1 MKSKK
6 IIKVSAGLVLLSL
19 LFSLVYFHG
28 REMGSRRG
36 QQLELQTF
44 QLRNGWGYRI
54 LVNKKTLIYQPTI
67 PAIYTIKAFPNE
79 KSARKTGE
87 IVMNRIKQNKDFSI
101 TTDDLKHS
109 LSD

>member
-1 MKSKK
+1 MKGKK
-6 IIKVSAGLVLLSL
+6 IIKVIAGLALLSL
-19 LFSLVYFHG
+19 LLSLFYFHG

-44 QLRNGWGYRI
+44 QLRNGWGYKI
-54 LVNKKTLIYQPTI
+54 LLNSKTLIYQPTI
-67 PAIYTIKAFPNE
+67 PAIDTIKAFPNE

-87 IVMNRIKQNKDFSI
+87 IVMNRLKRNKDFSI